1 MRLMTRV
8 LGIGLSVVALSVVG
22 VALWIFVYSRDLP
35 DISAMR
41 AFAPTQTVQVSDP
54 CLPAASVAIPYES
67 IGDNLRAALRAAE
80 GSEEGPG
87 FLTEMHHEITGNV
100 ISHKSPYSWLI
111 SRTMFCAPSKNLT
124 RQTGEIRTAVQLE
137 RRFSRRELFTIFA
150 NRAWFGEGQVGVEA
164 ASQHFFQKEPNQ
176 LQAGESAL
184 LAGLIRA
191 PAHLSPFTHPDR
203 ALKRRNEVID
213 AMVVEHAIDPKEG
226 EIAKASALGVVARS
240 VQ

>member
-1 MRLMTRV
+1 MRLMMRV
-8 LGIGLSVVALSVVG
+8 LVLGLGVGALSVVG
-22 VALWIFVYSRDLP
+22 GAVWIFFYSRDLP
-35 DISAMR
+35 DIK
-41 AFAPTQTVQVSDP
+41 TLTDP
-54 CLPAASVAIPYES
+54 CLPAASTAVPYES

-87 FLTEMHHEITGNV
+87 VLAEMYHEITGNV
-100 ISHKSPYSWLI
+100 ISHKGPYSWLI

-164 ASQHFFQKEPNQ
+164 ASQHFFQREPNQ
-176 LQAGESAL
+176 LQAGEAAL

-191 PAHLSPFTHPDR
+191 PAYLSPFTHPDR

-213 AMVVEHAIDPKEG
+213 AMVAEHAIDPKEG
-226 EIAKASALGVVARS
+226 EIAKARALGVVGRS